1 MTDASLPEDVRPDGG
16 PDQAVGMA
24 AAYRHMGLAGQVVLV
39 TGSTSG
45 IGEACA
51 LAFGQAGAKVVVNG
65 RDRPSSRTQAEEVAH
80 RIEAAGGGAMVG
92 LADVSSEDEVEAMFA
107 RIAERF
113 GTVHGLV
120 ANSGIQDGAP
130 FADMTLEQWNKVI
143 PVNLTGQFLCARAA
157 VREFRRRGMQPE
169 VSRAL
174 GKIVCMSSV
183 HQRIPWAFEVNYAAS
198 KGGVMLMM
206 QSIAQELACEK
217 VRVNAI
223 APGAIRTPINR
234 AAWSTPEAIAT
245 LRRLMPYGRIGEPE
259 DIASAAL
266 FLTSDLSDYVNGETL
281 FVDGGMQ
288 LYPAFRGGG

>member
-1 MTDASLPEDVRPDGG
+1 MTEPSLPEDVRPDAG
-16 PDQAVGMA
+16 PGQAIDMA
-24 AAYRHMGLAGQVVLV
+24 AAYRAMGLDGQVVVV

-51 LAFGQAGAKVVVNG
+51 IAFAQAGAKVVVNS
-65 RDRPSSRTQAEEVAH
+65 RDTPASRTVAEEVAH
-80 RIEAAGGGAMVG
+80 RIEAAGGEAMVG
-92 LADVSSEDEVEAMFA
+92 MADVSVEDEVETMFA
-107 RIAERF
+107 RTVDHF
-113 GTVHGLV
+113 GTVHALI
-120 ANSGIQDGAP
+120 ANSGIQDGAA
-130 FADMTLEQWNKVI
+130 FTDMTLAQWNRVI
-143 PVNLTGQFLCARAA
+143 GVNLTGQFLCARAA

-198 KGGVMLMM
+198 KGGVMVMM

-266 FLTSDLSDYVNGETL
+266 FLTSDLSDYVNGDTL